1 MRSLL
6 RRFFNEPMNQ
16 TVAAPLPVTLLSGFL
31 GAGKTTV
38 LNQLLNNAD
47 GLRFAIVENE
57 FGAVNIDSQ
66 LISRNSGG
74 IVELTNGCICCT
86 VNADLV
92 KGLQELAAKRISGE
106 LSFEWIIIE
115 TTGLADPGAVAQT
128 FFAAPELRD
137 SFMLD
142 GIVVVVDA
150 LHGQQ
155 QLDEHTVV
163 QRQIGF
169 ADRLLFSKC
178 DLVDAQTIAEL
189 SERLNRI
196 NPRAP
201 QQRLELGRAE
211 PGSLLGIG
219 GFNLDATL
227 FAADVHNRST
237 TRFISLPTQATGS
250 VRWSN
255 RSAAHSDEIASFLL
269 EAGEVNLDRIGAFVQ
284 AMIDEF
290 GEALLRY
297 KGILAIPDENRK
309 LIFQGV
315 QRVAG
320 FDFGENWN
328 PDETRCSRIVVI
340 GKKLPESRLRGEF
353 LEAANPV

>member
-1 MRSLL
+1 MT
-6 RRFFNEPMNQ
+6 P
-16 TVAAPLPVTLLSGFL
+16 TVLSPLPVTLLSGFL

-66 LISRNSGG
+66 LISRTSGG
-74 IVELTNGCICCT
+74 IIELTNGCVCCT

-92 KGLQELAAKRISGE
+92 RGLQELAARRTSGE
-106 LSFEWIIIE
+106 LSFDWIIIE

-142 GIVVVVDA
+142 GIVVVVDT
-150 LHGQQ
+150 LHAQQ
-155 QLDEHTVV
+155 QLNEHSVV

-169 ADRLLFSKC
+169 ADRLLLAKC
-178 DLVDAQTIAEL
+178 DLVDDAVIAEL
-189 SERLNRI
+189 SERLQRI

-201 QQRLELGRAE
+201 QQKLEQGRAE

-227 FAADVHNRST
+227 FAADVPNRAA
-237 TRFISLPTQATGS
+237 TRFMALPVEASDT
-250 VRWSN
+250 VRWSK
-255 RSAAHSDEIASFLL
+255 RASAHSDEIASFLL
-269 EAGEVNLDRIGAFVQ
+269 EAGEVNLERIGAFVQ
-284 AMIDEF
+284 SMIDEF

-297 KGILAIPDENRK
+297 KGILAIPDEKRK

-320 FDFGENWN
+320 FDFGDDWSA
-328 PDETRCSRIVVI
+328 DEIRRSRIVII
-340 GKKLPESRLRGEF
+340 GKNLPEARLRSEF
-353 LEAANPV
+353 LNAAGAD